1 LKVRQFLSKK
11 SIDTSEDLQL
21 QIQLFAYTVAKH
33 YGISLAEAYQMER
46 SIFQQSLIWAIAAN
60 EEEEEQQR
68 KAEMESRT
76 ESNDIVEF
84 DYSFIDM
91 EEF

>member
-1 LKVRQFLSKK
+1 
-11 SIDTSEDLQL
+11 
-21 QIQLFAYTVAKH
+21 
-33 YGISLAEAYQMER
+33 MER